1 MNHIIDIRV
10 LAEDFRKAS
19 LVGDVDLVE
28 VRSFSR
34 DELDP
39 VDAFLRRIV
48 QVVDDDDLV
57 VSFQQREDGEG
68 TDVSCST
75 ILGNYSRR
83 M

>member
-1 MNHIIDIRV
+1 MNHIIDVRM

-28 VRSFSR
+28 LRSLSR

-39 VDAFLRRIV
+39 VDAFLRRVV

-57 VSFQQREDGEG
+57 VCFEQREDGEG
-68 TDVSCST
+68 ADVSCST
-75 ILGNYSRR
+75 VLGNYSRR